1 MASINNIFRTH
12 ADIPAHVANY
22 IVEHADVAS
31 PEQLSIEFIN
41 AWFDDANWEGEDFDN
56 PTNYDS

>member
-1 MASINNIFRTH
+1 MATINNIFRTH
-12 ADIPAHVANY
+12 ADIPAHVRGY
-22 IVEHADVAS
+22 IVTHADVAS